1 MFRLRVVTILAAL
14 GGAFAC
20 AQDNSEKLYATIR
33 AGDLPALETLLD
45 QGVSPNEADG
55 KGVTPLMNAAAIGS
69 LEAMKLL
76 VKRGADVN
84 AQNGLGSTALMWSA
98 HDPGRVRLL
107 LEHGADVKQG
117 HQDRTV

>member
-1 MFRLRVVTILAAL
+1 MFRLRMVTLVAAL
-14 GGAFAC
+14 GTAVAC
-20 AQDNSEKLYATIR
+20 AQDNSEKLYETIR
-33 AGDLPALETLLD
+33 AGDLPALKTLLD
-45 QGVSPNEADG
+45 QGVSPNEADSR
-55 KGVTPLMNAAAIGS
+55 GVTPLMNAAAIGS
-69 LEAMKLL
+69 LESMQLL

-84 AQNGLGSTALMWSA
+84 AQNAFGSTVLMWSA